1 MRRIRNKGVVFM
13 KVFLTCFCSYL
24 HYVLSTAVFSKNNF
38 FYILVILSTS
48 CNVTHSNDLKS
59 TLLYPITGGLRDF
72 LELYLIF
79 LYIDDLYTLYIFQ
92 WFYINEF
99 LRTKNQNVLQIL
111 SSITY
116 ATVKV
121 LGEQKKHEFWE
132 TFSVFKCLE
141 LSEI

>member
-1 MRRIRNKGVVFM
+1 M

-24 HYVLSTAVFSKNNF
+24 HYVWSTAVFSKNNF
-38 FYILVILSTS
+38 FYILVILSTN
-48 CNVTHSNDLKS
+48 CNVTHSIDLKS

-79 LYIDDLYTLYIFQ
+79 LYINDLYTLYIFQ

-99 LRTKNQNVLQIL
+99 LRTENQNVLQIL